1 MLDEKVKEIFRSVLK
16 ERFDDVEIVSVDIQ
30 PGFDHDGD
38 PILNVRVI
46 FDGTRKVVD
55 GHKVAS
61 FWRHLQSRLDQEGQ
75 TDIPFPVMS
84 YIAKSDLENAAA
96 KPH

>member
-1 MLDEKVKEIFRSVLK
+1 MLDEQVKAIFRSVLE
-16 ERFDDVEIVSVDIQ
+16 ERFDDVEIVSVDIE

-46 FDGTRKVVD
+46 FDGKRKVVD

-61 FWRHLQSRLDQEGQ
+61 FWRHLRSRLDQEGR
-75 TDIPFPVMS
+75 TDVPFPVIS
-84 YIAKSDLENAAA
+84 YIAKSEWKNAGATA
-96 KPH
+96 H